1 MTIKERVAN
10 GMAHM
15 DRVAPGWW
23 KNINLKRLNIGSG
36 YCCVLGQTYGHYQT
50 GMDKGKVNRLSW
62 RLFRWFHVADA
73 DHARAFQLGFHD
85 AEARFTGL
93 NKAWKKAIAKRQKQ
107 QAYSIAA

>member
-23 KNINLKRLNIGSG
+23 KSINLKRLEIGS
-36 YCCVLGQTYGHYQT
+36 YNCCVLGQTYGDFQT
-50 GMDKGKVNRLSW
+50 GMEKAKLNRFSW
-62 RLFRWFHVADA
+62 KMFRWFLHDDA
-73 DHARAFQLGFHD
+73 DHRRAHQLGFD
-85 AEARFTGL
+85 DEELRFAVL